1 MTQTA
6 MLKNNELAV
15 VRGKRILVEVE
26 KQEKI
31 GDLLMPDSHREGF
44 KRGRIIAW
52 GPEVDDSGMVADASK
67 AVNKEIGNIS
77 CYALYLEGKGI
88 YVGDSEIDENL
99 KYELVNDED
108 VVMVIN
114 K

>member
-1 MTQTA
+1 MKVTQTA
-6 MLKNNELAV
+6 KLKNNEMAV

-44 KRGRIIAW
+44 KEGRIIAW
-52 GPEVDDSGMVADASK
+52 GPEVDNSGLIMDKS
-67 AVNKEIGNIS
+67 
-77 CYALYLEGKGI
+77 YAMYLEGKGV

>member
-1 MTQTA
+1 MERKVTQTTK
-6 MLKNNELAV
+6 LKNNEIAV
-15 VRGKRILVEVE
+15 VRGKRILVEIE

-44 KRGRIIAW
+44 RRGRIIAW
-52 GPEVDDSGMVADASK
+52 GSEVDDSGMFIDKS
-67 AVNKEIGNIS
+67 
-77 CYALYLEGKGI
+77 YAMYLEGKGI
-88 YVGDSEIDENL
+88 HVGDSEIDENL

>member
-1 MTQTA
+1 MKATQTA
-6 MLKNNELAV
+6 KLKNNEMAV

-44 KRGRIIAW
+44 KEGRIIAW
-52 GPEVDDSGMVADASK
+52 GPEVDDSGMIMDKS
-67 AVNKEIGNIS
+67 
-77 CYALYLEGKGI
+77 YAMYLEGKGI

>member
-1 MTQTA
+1 MEMKVTQTA
-6 MLKNNELAV
+6 KLKNDEIAV

-44 KRGRIIAW
+44 RRGRIIAW
-52 GPEVDDSGMVADASK
+52 GPEVDDSGMIMDKS
-67 AVNKEIGNIS
+67 
-77 CYALYLEGKGI
+77 YAMYLEGKGI

>member
-1 MTQTA
+1 MKVTQTA
-6 MLKNNELAV
+6 KLKNNEMAV

-44 KRGRIIAW
+44 KEGRIIAW
-52 GPEVDDSGMVADASK
+52 GPEVDNSGLIMDKS
-67 AVNKEIGNIS
+67 
-77 CYALYLEGKGI
+77 YAMYLEGRGI

>member
-1 MTQTA
+1 MKVTQTA
-6 MLKNNELAV
+6 KLKNNEMAV

-44 KRGRIIAW
+44 KEGRIIAW
-52 GPEVDDSGMVADASK
+52 GPEVDDSGMIMDKS
-67 AVNKEIGNIS
+67 
-77 CYALYLEGKGI
+77 YAMYLEGKGV

>member
-6 MLKNNELAV
+6 KLKNDEIAV
-15 VRGKRILVEVE
+15 VRGKRILVEIE
-26 KQEKI
+26 KQEKV

-52 GPEVDDSGMVADASK
+52 GPEVDDSGMTADQS
-67 AVNKEIGNIS
+67 
-77 CYALYLEGKGI
+77 YAMYLEGKGI
-88 YVGDSEIDENL
+88 HVGDSELDENL
-99 KYELVNDED
+99 KYELVKDED

>member
-1 MTQTA
+1 MKATQMA
-6 MLKNNELAV
+6 KLKNNETAV

-26 KQEKI
+26 KQERI

-44 KRGRIIAW
+44 KEGRIIAW
-52 GPEVDDSGMVADASK
+52 GPEVDDSGMIMDKSHAM
-67 AVNKEIGNIS
+67 
-77 CYALYLEGKGI
+77 YLEGKGI

-114 K
+114 R

>member
-1 MTQTA
+1 MEMKVTQTA
-6 MLKNNELAV
+6 KLKNDELAV
-15 VRGKRILVEVE
+15 VRGKRILVEIE

-44 KRGRIIAW
+44 RRGRIIAW
-52 GPEVDDSGMVADASK
+52 GPEVDDSGMIMDKS
-67 AVNKEIGNIS
+67 
-77 CYALYLEGKGI
+77 YAMYLEGKGVH
-88 YVGDSEIDENL
+88 VGDSEIDENL

>member
-1 MTQTA
+1 MKVTQTA
-6 MLKNNELAV
+6 KLKNNEIAV
-15 VRGKRILVEVE
+15 VRGKRILVKVE

-44 KRGRIIAW
+44 KEGRIIAW
-52 GPEVDDSGMVADASK
+52 GPEVDDSGMIMDKS
-67 AVNKEIGNIS
+67 
-77 CYALYLEGKGI
+77 YAMYLEGKGI

>member
-1 MTQTA
+1 MKVTQTA
-6 MLKNNELAV
+6 KLKNNEMAV

-44 KRGRIIAW
+44 KEGRIIAW
-52 GPEVDDSGMVADASK
+52 GPEVDDSGMIMDKS
-67 AVNKEIGNIS
+67 
-77 CYALYLEGKGI
+77 YAMYLEGKGI

>member
-1 MTQTA
+1 MEMKVTQTA
-6 MLKNNELAV
+6 KLKNNEIAV
-15 VRGKRILVEVE
+15 VRGKRILVEIE

-44 KRGRIIAW
+44 RRGRIIAW
-52 GPEVDDSGMVADASK
+52 GPEVDDSGIIMDKS
-67 AVNKEIGNIS
+67 
-77 CYALYLEGKGI
+77 YAMYLEGKGVYI
-88 YVGDSEIDENL
+88 GDSEIDENL

>member
-1 MTQTA
+1 MKVTQTA
-6 MLKNNELAV
+6 KLKNNEIAV
-15 VRGKRILVEVE
+15 VRGKRILVEIE

-31 GDLLMPDSHREGF
+31 GNLLMPDSHREGF

-52 GPEVDDSGMVADASK
+52 GPEVDDSGMITDKS
-67 AVNKEIGNIS
+67 
-77 CYALYLEGKGI
+77 YAMYLEGKGV